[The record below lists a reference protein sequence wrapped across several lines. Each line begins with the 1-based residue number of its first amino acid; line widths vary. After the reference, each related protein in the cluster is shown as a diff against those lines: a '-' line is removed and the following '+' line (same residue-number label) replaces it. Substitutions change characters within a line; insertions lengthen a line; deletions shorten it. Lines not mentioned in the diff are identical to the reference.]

1 MNRIHKL
8 LYTKRLPCL
17 LITLYTITLGS
28 SMEYPPMFLQFCF
41 PWCFITTL
49 LTMILWLIMKRIYVL
64 LWICCSISFIMAL
77 FTNISYSL
85 MLIITFDFIIE
96 GFDVFFSVL
105 LPTILYNRTD
115 NNYILVYHLQNFV
128 NNVIMKQI
136 WKIVWN
142 GIFILFMTDQNII
155 YNRVFSKASSGQ
167 N

>member
-1 MNRIHKL
+1 MNRIHML

-49 LTMILWLIMKRIYVL
+49 LT
-64 LWICCSISFIMAL
+64 
-77 FTNISYSL
+77 NISDSL
-85 MLIITFDFIIE
+85 MLIIAIYFIIE

-142 GIFILFMTDQNII
+142 GILILFMTDQNII